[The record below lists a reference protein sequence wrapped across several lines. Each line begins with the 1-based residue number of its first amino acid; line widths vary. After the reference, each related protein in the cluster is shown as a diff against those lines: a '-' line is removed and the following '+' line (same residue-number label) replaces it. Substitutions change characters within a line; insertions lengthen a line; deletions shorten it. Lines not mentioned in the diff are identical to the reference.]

1 MNRNPVK
8 WIVSAIAVLGL
19 APVSVLFGMTLLP
32 ARSVAQE
39 AGTLVPWVLTWAVIW
54 MTALIAVVLAGF
66 LIATGMR
73 KDATG

>member
-19 APVSVLFGMTLLP
+19 APVSVLFGLTLLP
-32 ARSVAQE
+32 ARATAE
-39 AGTLVPWVLTWAVIW
+39 KAGTFVPWLLTWAVIG

-66 LIATGMR
+66 LIKTGMSEE
-73 KDATG
+73 ATR